1 MAAYAQLGRAEQA
14 SRQLTNSQSQVPD
27 FAERTRGD
35 LVKKSVEREFIESNL
50 EGLRKAGLE
59 LKKSLAAAGSRS
71 QLLRGFY
78 NLAIRVQGHPPD
90 LLKPI
95 LDDHEFSRTHHGR
108 RMSF

>member
-1 MAAYAQLGRAEQA
+1 MERSDGLLDGGIL
-14 SRQLTNSQSQVPD
+14 RQRHDELAVGGK
-27 FAERTRGD
+27 ERIGGA
-35 LVKKSVEREFIESNL
+35 LC
-50 EGLRKAGLE
+50 AGKDE
-59 LKKSLAAAGSRS
+59 SRS